1 MIENSSVNREFLGN
15 KTGKN
20 TTWVYLLS
28 IPEIVNSAQQIGT
41 GALLTVNSYMLDL
54 IWGISSI
61 YVFDLRGE
69 GENGNLSSSSTAVIL
84 KFDTL
89 RPFENYITSVIA
101 CLLNYFVLSIA
112 IYKS

>member
-1 MIENSSVNREFLGN
+1 MIENCSVNREFLEN

-54 IWGISSI
+54 IWG
-61 YVFDLRGE
+61 DLRGE
-69 GENGNLSSSSTAVIL
+69 GKNGNLSSSSRAVIL

-89 RPFENYITSVIA
+89 RPFENYISSVIA
-101 CLLNYFVLSIA
+101 MLTQ
-112 IYKS
+112 